1 MSGITYNWGSDYL
14 LIDLGNRT
22 NSRIKVLFWAEFLL
36 VVGMATIF
44 LLQVTSFTGLFN
56 LLVSISGT
64 LLFSFAAYRF
74 FSRMFVSEKLLIDK
88 DSLLIIIDTPFSKK
102 IKSYNW
108 PKIGPL
114 HYVGKPPKTD
124 HPLKGKCFDY
134 LGFDTQEHLIQS
146 LHQEG
151 NMYFKYEGV
160 HVPFAKCVYSWD
172 AEEMIHMM
180 KIFSGPK
187 LKLGPEWQ
195 AMLVQE

>member
-14 LIDLGNRT
+14 LIDLGNRI

-36 VVGMATIF
+36 VMGMATVF
-44 LLQVTSFTGLFN
+44 LLQVISFNGLLN
-56 LLVSISGT
+56 LFIAACATILYG
-64 LLFSFAAYRF
+64 FAAYRF
-74 FSRMFVSEKLLIDK
+74 FSRMFLNEKLLLDK
-88 DSLLIIIDTPFSKK
+88 DSLLIITNTPFSKT

-114 HYVGKPPKTD
+114 HYVGKTPKTD

-146 LHQEG
+146 LHHEG
-151 NMYFKYEGV
+151 NMYFNYEGV

-180 KIFSGPK
+180 RIFSGPK

-195 AMLVQE
+195 TMLVHD